1 MSRALVVPGGVVV
14 LGAVTASNVST
25 GHAQPEVNPG
35 IAGGQALFTSLR
47 GVRAGRLQLVQMR
60 AGRLCHGSSPRDR
73 RRRRSI
79 MRRSFLRA
87 QTTEVPKLRWPPPYT
102 PPSAALHPS
111 LAPPPPASPG
121 TPPPPRTASAGE
133 SLPRPLAAYAEE
145 DPVPAPPPVVAALPP
160 QPAGRP
166 QRLHRPRLHQVVD
179 GRHLGADE
187 VLL

>member
-111 LAPPPPASPG
+111 PSRLTPLPHPPPPPPPPPSPPPPPAPPPP
-121 TPPPPRTASAGE
+121 
-133 SLPRPLAAYAEE
+133 
-145 DPVPAPPPVVAALPP
+145 
-160 QPAGRP
+160 
-166 QRLHRPRLHQVVD
+166 H
-179 GRHLGADE
+179 
-187 VLL
+187 

>member
-102 PPSAALHPS
+102 PPSAPLPRLRRVLPRLRGGES
-111 LAPPPPASPG
+111 APHASGLRGRRPRPRPAPGSRGPPPAACRPPAAPPS
-121 TPPPPRTASAGE
+121 TPPPPGRRRTS
-133 SLPRPLAAYAEE
+133 PRR
-145 DPVPAPPPVVAALPP
+145 
-160 QPAGRP
+160 G
-166 QRLHRPRLHQVVD
+166 
-179 GRHLGADE
+179 
-187 VLL
+187 